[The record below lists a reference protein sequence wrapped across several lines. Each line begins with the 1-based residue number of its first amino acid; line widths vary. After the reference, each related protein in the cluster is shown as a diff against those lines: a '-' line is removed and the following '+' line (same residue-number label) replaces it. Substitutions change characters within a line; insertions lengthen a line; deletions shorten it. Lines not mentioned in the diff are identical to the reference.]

1 MKTKM
6 TVKIRILIKS
16 KKVHNVGY
24 RPLLMEKA
32 QELKILNFHAKNV
45 KDKEEGIIFFL
56 LSFPSLFYFLK
67 TIKQPPLLYP

>member
-6 TVKIRILIKS
+6 TVKRRRLIKS

-45 KDKEEGIIFFL
+45 KDKEEGIIFFYY
-56 LSFPSLFYFLK
+56 LSPLFF
-67 TIKQPPLLYP
+67 IF